1 MDDGIADAD
10 DAPVVS
16 NVDAVSVAVDCNDTK
31 LFLLLT
37 LKILEVVGANANA
50 DPTTNATPI
59 NPRNVIICICSQRY
73 CELDYE
79 DSELVVP

>member
-1 MDDGIADAD
+1 MDGIADAD

-50 DPTTNATPI
+50 DPTTNATLI